1 MMKGLDNNGKLTL
14 LSRLIDLAKKTA
26 KYCYEGVWSDTRSG
40 LIINVIKTLNL
51 SVKSFFNADIQS
63 TACAMSFRTLLAT
76 VPVLALLF
84 AIGRGFGF
92 ASLMQTSLF
101 NYFPSQREAIETGL
115 KFVDSYLE
123 TASKGVFVGIG
134 VIMLLWTLI
143 SLVSSG
149 EAAFNK
155 IWGVRKGRS
164 FWRKLTDYTAIF
176 LILPVLMISITGI
189 NVLMSTTLKS
199 LMPYPEFSPLISTV
213 LDITGVV
220 LTWLFFTGVYILVP
234 NTKVKF
240 PNALLAGV
248 ISGTCFIVL
257 QWLFVSG
264 QVYVSKYNAIYG
276 SFAFLPLLMLW
287 LQFVWIITFAGAVIC
302 YASQNIFRYSFSS
315 HISAI
320 SDNYRHKAVIAV
332 MAVIIDK
339 FKKHETPP
347 DANMIAVEYGFPISL
362 TSGILE
368 DLLDIGVVAKVLV
381 DRREQ
386 EFGYMPAVEIG
397 SLTVENLLAKLSA
410 NGAADFI
417 PGFEKQFR
425 EISDAV
431 DKWNSKNK
439 ISEET
444 LISNLKIIH

>member
-1 MMKGLDNNGKLTL
+1 MKGLDNNGKLTL

-26 KYCYEGVWSDTRSG
+26 KYCYEGVWGDTRSG

-189 NVLMSTTLKS
+189 NVLMSSTLKS

-287 LQFVWIITFAGAVIC
+287 LQFVWIITLAGAVIC

-315 HISAI
+315 HISVI

>member
-1 MMKGLDNNGKLTL
+1 MMKGLDNKGKLPL
-14 LSRLIDLAKKTA
+14 VSRLIDLTKKTA
-26 KYCYEGVWSDTRSG
+26 KYCYDGVWSDTRSG

-189 NVLMSTTLKS
+189 NVLMSSTLKS

-213 LDITGVV
+213 LDITGVL

-287 LQFVWIITFAGAVIC
+287 LQFVWIITLAGAVIC

-315 HISAI
+315 HISVI
-320 SDNYRHKAVIAV
+320 SDNYRYKAVVAV
-332 MAVIIDK
+332 MAILVDK
-339 FKKHETPP
+339 FKKHLPAP
-347 DANMIAVEYGFPISL
+347 DANMIALEYGFPIGL
-362 TSGILE
+362 ASGILE
-368 DLLDIGVVAKVLV
+368 DLLDVGVVAKVYV
-381 DRREQ
+381 DSRVQ
-386 EFGYMPAVEIG
+386 EFGYMPAVDINA
-397 SLTVENLLAKLSA
+397 LTVKSLLEKLSS
-410 NGAADFI
+410 NGASDFI
-417 PGFEKQFR
+417 PGFNDKFK
-425 EISDAV
+425 EISDTV
-431 DKWNSKNK
+431 DK
-439 ISEET
+439 ISSYKDDDDI
-444 LISNLKIIH
+444 LISNLTINN

>member
-1 MMKGLDNNGKLTL
+1 MTESKHKLPFI
-14 LSRLIDLAKKTA
+14 SKSVDMAKKVIN
-26 KYCYEGVWSDTRSG
+26 YCMDGVWSDTRSG
-40 LIINVIKTLNL
+40 IVINIIKTINL

-63 TACAMSFRTLLAT
+63 TACAMAFRTLLAT

-101 NYFPSQREAIETGL
+101 NYFPAQQEAIEKGL
-115 KFVDSYLE
+115 TFVDSYLE

-134 VIMLLWTLI
+134 IIMLLWTLI

-155 IWGVRKGRS
+155 IWGVRQGRS
-164 FWRKLTDYTAIF
+164 FWRKMTDYTAIF
-176 LILPVLMISITGI
+176 LILPILMISITGI
-189 NVLMSTTLKS
+189 NILMSSTLKS

-213 LDITGVV
+213 LDITGVI

-234 NTKVKF
+234 NTKVRF
-240 PNALLAGV
+240 ANALLAGV
-248 ISGTCFIVL
+248 ISGTGFVIL
-257 QWLFVSG
+257 QWLFVTG

-287 LQFVWIITFAGAVIC
+287 LQFVWIITLAGAVIC

-339 FKKHETPP
+339 FKKHETAP

-368 DLLDIGVVAKVLV
+368 DLLDIGVVAKVFV
-381 DRREQ
+381 DKRDQ

-431 DKWNSKNK
+431 DKWNDNK
-439 ISEET
+439 ISGGT
-444 LISNLKIIH
+444 LISDLKIIH

>member
-1 MMKGLDNNGKLTL
+1 M
-14 LSRLIDLAKKTA
+14 
-26 KYCYEGVWSDTRSG
+26 
-40 LIINVIKTLNL
+40 
-51 SVKSFFNADIQS
+51 
-63 TACAMSFRTLLAT
+63 
-76 VPVLALLF
+76 
-84 AIGRGFGF
+84 
-92 ASLMQTSLF
+92 
-101 NYFPSQREAIETGL
+101 
-115 KFVDSYLE
+115 
-123 TASKGVFVGIG
+123 FVGIG

-189 NVLMSTTLKS
+189 NVLMSSTLKS

-287 LQFVWIITFAGAVIC
+287 LQFVWIITLAGAVIC

-315 HISAI
+315 HISVI
-320 SDNYRHKAVIAV
+320 SDNYRYKAVVAV
-332 MAVIIDK
+332 MAILVDK
-339 FKKHETPP
+339 FKKHLPAP
-347 DANMIAVEYGFPISL
+347 DANMIALEYGFPIGL
-362 TSGILE
+362 ASGILE
-368 DLLDIGVVAKVLV
+368 DLLDVGVVAKVYV
-381 DRREQ
+381 DSRVQ
-386 EFGYMPAVEIG
+386 EFGYMPAVDINA
-397 SLTVENLLAKLSA
+397 LTVKSLLEKLSS
-410 NGAADFI
+410 NGASDFI
-417 PGFEKQFR
+417 PGFNERFK
-425 EISDAV
+425 EISDTV
-431 DKWNSKNK
+431 DK
-439 ISEET
+439 
-444 LISNLKIIH
+444 ISNYKDEDDILVSNLTINN